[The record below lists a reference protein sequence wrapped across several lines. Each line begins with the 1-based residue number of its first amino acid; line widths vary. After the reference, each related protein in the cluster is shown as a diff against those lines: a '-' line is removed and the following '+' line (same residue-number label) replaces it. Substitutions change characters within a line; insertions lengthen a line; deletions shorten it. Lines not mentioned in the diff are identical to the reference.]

1 MIESDPGQPPREEV
15 QRQRAEGRYAL
26 VVESVPA
33 DEKAWRA
40 LRRALRLS
48 RADDAWLRARVPGEV
63 RRGAEVD
70 LVDVLERVRA
80 AGGRAS
86 LVERTGS

>member
-1 MIESDPGQPPREEV
+1 MSDRDEMQRQREQA

-26 VVESVPA
+26 VVESRPA
-33 DEKAWRA
+33 DEAAWRA

-70 LVDVLERVRA
+70 LLEVLARVRA
-80 AGGRAS
+80 TGERAV
-86 LVERTGS
+86 LVERVGA